1 MTNKRAPIDA
11 CREGHINIQTEPRRC
26 YDIATWRGS
35 NMDEQIVKLINNC
48 PQKIKIF
55 LRYNRPKKGEHS
67 RPRSLSLE
75 PGQESWPLPKRLV
88 VGAAGWDELR
98 KRDCFVV
105 RRVPFDPR
113 YIRMLN
119 QSPESI
125 VMNLMVPRPKR
136 RKKRVTLTI
145 EPGKTSRVV
154 DLKAIGPNRLRGL
167 LARRKIAI
175 RPVFKIGPARMP
187 KRSTGW
193 YDGENVH
200 TCWDCGGAIVF
211 RGNPPTPV
219 HIRG

>member
-1 MTNKRAPIDA
+1 
-11 CREGHINIQTEPRRC
+11 
-26 YDIATWRGS
+26 
-35 NMDEQIVKLINNC
+35 MDVEIVRLINNC

-55 LRYNRPKKGEHS
+55 LRYNRPKKGERS
-67 RPRSLSLE
+67 RPRSLSLK

-88 VGAAGWDELR
+88 VGGAGWDELR
-98 KRDCFVV
+98 RRDCFVV
-105 RRVPFDPR
+105 QRVPFDPR
-113 YIRMLN
+113 YIRLLN
-119 QSPESI
+119 QSPEKI
-125 VMNLMVPRPKR
+125 VIPLAVARPKKPR
-136 RKKRVTLTI
+136 KRVILTI
-145 EPGKTSRVV
+145 NPRKTSRVI
-154 DLKAIGPNRLRGL
+154 DLKAIGRKRLQGL
-167 LARRKIAI
+167 LAKRKISI